1 MNYVLQGLGAFLGV
15 LAGTFVTFGVNL
27 LMERRADAQKVKNLK
42 FELGFNLR
50 QIDRWLVDVTGY
62 RNALNGN
69 ALNTWAAWFDFAN
82 IMRATAEDMFKSG
95 KIYDHLGHEQIG
107 KLQVFLSEFSPV
119 LEQFVNTKIA
129 GFRQAFNQPEA
140 IQLAVYMESKLRE
153 NKRAI
158 EACIQK
164 LG

>member
-27 LMERRADAQKVKNLK
+27 LMERRADAQKFKNLK

-50 QIDRWLVDVTGY
+50 QIERWLVDVAGY
-62 RNALNGN
+62 RSALNGN
-69 ALNTWAAWFDFAN
+69 ALNTWSAWFDFAN
-82 IMRATAEDMFKSG
+82 IMRYTAEDMFKSG
-95 KIYDHLGHEQIG
+95 KIYDHLDHEQIG
-107 KLQVFLSEFSPV
+107 KLQVFLSEFSSAF
-119 LEQFVNTKIA
+119 EQFINTKIA
-129 GFRQAFNQPEA
+129 GFRQTFNQQEA

-153 NKRAI
+153 NKRVF